1 MAAQPKP
8 RKSRFTVLPASGSR
22 PSVWQREADA
32 EAAEQR
38 ARPRSSPRPARGA
51 VLESARRKWWGRTN
65 EEAAVLGAFRA
76 LERDRRRA
84 DRAAARAKRAA
95 WKRMTPEE
103 RRAEKAL
110 IHKLGKVGE
119 QDLTRIKEQAKSR
132 RKDDRRVTRED
143 ERRKRRLRK
152 KEKYGEAREARAR
165 ARRAA
170 GEDARQARAGSRPTR
185 RRRRR
190 SSAARGATTSSS
202 LKRPSRGSRTSPAT
216 RTSRGPSEPAQ
227 CGGPFRKS
235 RRKCWREA
243 VDAAALLK
251 VRKDAADAARDAAV
265 ADFRKARRPRA
276 GARAP
281 AARARRT
288 RAPARSRS
296 TCRRRAS
303 APRTT
308 ASPRDVFVV
317 GLRPPTPDSRPP
329 TPGDPSARRWP
340 VLREP

>member
-1 MAAQPKP
+1 M
-8 RKSRFTVLPASGSR
+8 
-22 PSVWQREADA
+22 
-32 EAAEQR
+32 
-38 ARPRSSPRPARGA
+38 
-51 VLESARRKWWGRTN
+51 LESARRKWWGRTK

-84 DRAAARAKRAA
+84 DRAANRAKRAA

-143 ERRKRRLRK
+143 KRRKRRLRK
-152 KEKYGEAREARAR
+152 KEKYEARLAKRRAKRDARREKTRAKHVRRCAKRWPKIHADAAFAVHLFAWEKRVERSRLTMAAAALQRFRDPKGRQPAYAAAPPPKFRR
-165 ARRAA
+165 ARRDDVVVVETAVAWLADVAGAA
-170 GEDARQARAGSRPTR
+170 DLARPVKPT
-185 RRRRR
+185 
-190 SSAARGATTSSS
+190 
-202 LKRPSRGSRTSPAT
+202 K
-216 RTSRGPSEPAQ
+216 
-227 CGGPFRKS
+227 CGGLFRKS

-265 ADFRKARRPRA
+265 ADFRKVRPPRQCCAAYGA
-276 GARAP
+276 GFG
-281 AARARRT
+281 T
-288 RAPARSRS
+288 
-296 TCRRRAS
+296 RRALAEHLS
-303 APRTT
+303 TQGKCPEDDREPA
-308 ASPRDVFVV
+308 DVFVV

-329 TPGDPSARRWP
+329 TPGDPNAVRWP
-340 VLREP
+340 GSFREYLRDHR

>member
-1 MAAQPKP
+1 MSLAPVMAAQPKP
-8 RKSRFTVLPASGSR
+8 RKSRFTVLPGFSGSR

-38 ARPRSSPRPARGA
+38 GPRSSPRRARGR

-84 DRAAARAKRAA
+84 DRAATRAKRAA

-152 KEKYGEAREARAR
+152 EKYGEAP
-165 ARRAA
+165 RRAA
-170 GEDARQARAGSRPTR
+170 
-185 RRRRR
+185 
-190 SSAARGATTSSS
+190 RG
-202 LKRPSRGSRTSPAT
+202 G
-216 RTSRGPSEPAQ
+216 
-227 CGGPFRKS
+227 
-235 RRKCWREA
+235 
-243 VDAAALLK
+243 
-251 VRKDAADAARDAAV
+251 
-265 ADFRKARRPRA
+265 
-276 GARAP
+276 
-281 AARARRT
+281 
-288 RAPARSRS
+288 
-296 TCRRRAS
+296 RRRA
-303 APRTT
+303 
-308 ASPRDVFVV
+308 
-317 GLRPPTPDSRPP
+317 
-329 TPGDPSARRWP
+329 PST
-340 VLREP
+340 